1 MNPVELP
8 GASSRFADPAKNL
21 PVESHLVDPSRLF
34 VGRVEILSGRVG
46 DAERPR
52 LRLIGTSRRH
62 IAEYRVTRLVVRDVQ
77 MNETLELSVAV
88 EHLDAAVVAIG
99 DVDVVLAIDADV
111 VEGVELRRILVGL
124 RTARSARPP
133 RHHPVAVL
141 VELRDPRVPVAIA
154 DVDVVVGVE
163 SDIGRSAEVPVD
175 VHWRRCPVSTDR
187 YVIVRFVRS
196 LRAAAEIERYITSGV
211 EPYRGMRSLV
221 DDPQVVKAVVA
232 KAVTIGKP

>member
-1 MNPVELP
+1 MLW
-8 GASSRFADPAKNL
+8 
-21 PVESHLVDPSRLF
+21 
-34 VGRVEILSGRVG
+34 RVLNCDGFWSACG
-46 DAERPR
+46 PP
-52 LRLIGTSRRH
+52 
-62 IAEYRVTRLVVRDVQ
+62 
-77 MNETLELSVAV
+77 
-88 EHLDAAVVAIG
+88 
-99 DVDVVLAIDADV
+99 
-111 VEGVELRRILVGL
+111 
-124 RTARSARPP
+124 RSARPP

-196 LRAAAEIERYITSGV
+196 LRAATEIERYITSGV
-211 EPYRGMRSLV
+211 EPYRRMRSLV

-232 KAVTIGKP
+232 KAVTIGKPVHALPDFADELT